1 MKKIIFGIVVIEM
14 LFLSVTFAK
23 ISESFSKTLEL
34 INVPEKNVDGYE
46 INEEMYKIYNLV
58 VYGNPQD
65 VVKNQRWKDNLNG
78 KYVNKE
84 TNKRGEY
91 RILGYALNGSVVN
104 NELFPDDYISGKSPE
119 EWNYIVIDDAYA
131 SWNDT
136 SKYQTLEQYDYMLNQ
151 KLSRNGVTYNLTAK
165 DIGLTKA
172 RLEAFAT
179 WKTAGSIFT
188 LKKDDRGIYWGATF
202 SVPPMAA
209 DAEVEALLNFPNG
222 LNYSISKETNILE
235 IPFDFGAKV
244 NNLSGFAKETDIKNL
259 SAELE
264 VQYNIYDEISTEKER
279 EIIKSNKIVID
290 KNKYKGINN
299 IEIIVK
305 NTAILETQFKS
316 EAPMIDIKE
325 IVLNI
330 NLQDEETYITVKDVN
345 KRISGD
351 IPRPKISSIKLYRKS
366 INGLDEK
373 QELFVAKKT
382 NTEFICA
389 GQVLI
394 IEATI
399 LNSPDNVLFYIEGD
413 SKIQTYDEL
422 TKKFLYE
429 EPKNRGE
436 KLIFGSLTKQKN
448 SYKLPRNMEEKNGK
462 YILEYVIPYN
472 TKQTIH
478 SWNTLRNENKNGFEI
493 KKDKLL
499 TRISSP
505 YKLKIRASN
514 AGGTVTKSYNL
525 DVFERWDTVYNRN
538 IKEYVK

>member
-14 LFLSVTFAK
+14 FLLNVTFAK

-34 INVPEKNVDGYE
+34 INVPEKNVNGYE

-58 VYGNPQD
+58 VYGSPQD
-65 VVKNQRWKDNLNG
+65 VVKNQRWKDTLNG

-104 NELFPDDYISGKSPE
+104 NELFPDDYVSGKSPE
-119 EWNYIVIDDAYA
+119 EWDYIVIDDAYA

-136 SKYQTLEQYDYMLNQ
+136 SKYQTQEQYDYMLNQ

-188 LKKDDRGIYWGATF
+188 LKKDVRGIYWGATF

-209 DAEVEALLNFPNG
+209 DAEVEAVLNFPNG
-222 LNYSISKETNILE
+222 LNYTVSKETNILE

-244 NNLSGFAKETDIKNL
+244 NNLSEFAKETDIKSL
-259 SAELE
+259 SSELE
-264 VQYNIYDEISTEKER
+264 VQYNLYDEISTEKER

-290 KNKYKGINN
+290 KNKYNGINN
-299 IEIIVK
+299 IEVIVK

-330 NLQDEETYITVKDVN
+330 NLQDEETYITVKDIN

-351 IPRPKISSIKLYRKS
+351 IPRPKILSIKLYRKS
-366 INGLDEK
+366 INGLDGK
-373 QELFVAKKT
+373 QELFVAQKT

-422 TKKFLYE
+422 TKKFLYD
-429 EPKNRGE
+429 EPKSRGE

-448 SYKLPRNMEEKNGK
+448 SYKLPRNMTEENGK
-462 YILEYVIPYN
+462 YVLEYVIPYN

-478 SWNTLRNENKNGFEI
+478 SWNTLRNENKNGLEI
-493 KKDKLL
+493 NKDKLL

-514 AGGTVTKSYNL
+514 GGGTVTKSYNL

>member
-1 MKKIIFGIVVIEM
+1 MKKIVFLTVLIEIF
-14 LFLSVTFAK
+14 FLNITLAK

-34 INVPEKNVDGYE
+34 INVPEKNVNGYE

-58 VYGNPQD
+58 VYGTPQD
-65 VVKNQRWKDNLNG
+65 VVKNQRWKDTLNG
-78 KYVNKE
+78 KY
-84 TNKRGEY
+84 TNKVTNKKGEY

-104 NELFPDDYISGKSPE
+104 NELFPDDYVSGKSPE

-136 SKYQTLEQYDYMLNQ
+136 SKYQTQEQYDYMLNQ

-202 SVPPMAA
+202 SIPPMAA
-209 DAEVEALLNFPNG
+209 EAEVNALLDFPNG
-222 LNYSISKETNILE
+222 LNYTISKEKSILE
-235 IPFDFGAKV
+235 IPLSFGAEV
-244 NNLSGFAKETDIKNL
+244 NNLNEFAKISDIKNL
-259 SAELE
+259 SSELE
-264 VQYNIYDEISTEKER
+264 VQYNLYDKISAEKKR
-279 EIIKSNKIVID
+279 EIVKNNKIVID
-290 KNKYKGINN
+290 KNKYKGIDNL
-299 IEIIVK
+299 EIIVK
-305 NTAILETQFKS
+305 NTAILETKFKS

-325 IVLNI
+325 VALNI
-330 NLQDEETYITVKDVN
+330 NLKGEETYITVRDVN
-345 KRISGD
+345 RRVSGD

-366 INGLDEK
+366 INALDEK
-373 QELFVAKKT
+373 QKLFVSKKT

-394 IEATI
+394 VEATI
-399 LNSPDNVLFYIEGD
+399 LNSPDDVLFYIEGD
-413 SKIQTYDEL
+413 SRIQTYDEL
-422 TKKFLYE
+422 TKKFLYD
-429 EPKNRGE
+429 EPKSRGE
-436 KLIFGSLTKQKN
+436 KLVFGSLEKQKN
-448 SYKLPRNMEEKNGK
+448 SYKLPRNMYVEDGK
-462 YILEYVIPYN
+462 YKIEYVISYN

-478 SWNTLRNENKNGFEI
+478 SWNTLRNENKNGLEI
-493 KKDKLL
+493 NKEKLL
-499 TRISSP
+499 SRISSP
-505 YKLKIRASN
+505 YKIKIRASN
-514 AGGTVTKSYNL
+514 SGGTVTKSYNL

>member
-14 LFLSVTFAK
+14 FLLNVTFAK

-34 INVPEKNVDGYE
+34 INVPEKNVNGYE

-65 VVKNQRWKDNLNG
+65 VVKNQRWKDTLNG

-104 NELFPDDYISGKSPE
+104 NELFPDDYVSGKSPE
-119 EWNYIVIDDAYA
+119 EWDYIVIDDAYA

-136 SKYQTLEQYDYMLNQ
+136 SKYQTQEQYDYMLNQ

-188 LKKDDRGIYWGATF
+188 LKQDNRGIYWGATF

-209 DAEVEALLNFPNG
+209 DAEVEAVLNFPNG
-222 LNYSISKETNILE
+222 LNYAVSKETNILE

-244 NNLSGFAKETDIKNL
+244 NNLSEFAKETDIKSL
-259 SAELE
+259 SSELE
-264 VQYNIYDEISTEKER
+264 VQYNLYDEISTEKER

-290 KNKYKGINN
+290 KNKYNGINN
-299 IEIIVK
+299 IEVIVK

-330 NLQDEETYITVKDVN
+330 NLQDEETYITVKDIN

-366 INGLDEK
+366 INGLDGK
-373 QELFVAKKT
+373 QELFVAQKT

-422 TKKFLYE
+422 TKKFLYD
-429 EPKNRGE
+429 EPKSRGE
-436 KLIFGSLTKQKN
+436 KLIFGSLIKQKN
-448 SYKLPRNMEEKNGK
+448 SYKLPRNMTEENGK
-462 YILEYVIPYN
+462 YVLEYVIPYN

-478 SWNTLRNENKNGFEI
+478 SWNTLRNENKNGLEI
-493 KKDKLL
+493 NKDKLL

-514 AGGTVTKSYNL
+514 GGGTVTKSYNL